1 MSTSSHF
8 ASSFST
14 TAGGGKDS
22 GINTANNSGNP
33 SAPGGGGSGGG
44 GSGDWSRRPN
54 GTSNSSHRRPSLST
68 TLTHPPT
75 SQHSQ
80 PPLTPSASNVYHPPH
95 HFNRSGAGSAVST
108 SYGKEDLLSI
118 FKAQEQ
124 NGTLR
129 EVKDLLLGDLGS
141 GSGGG
146 WGRGGDEAGG
156 AEVCWDKEAGSK
168 PVSLEDMSE
177 EEKELFA
184 SNVNSPHKAPP
195 NQNNQ
200 GATNHHNTNH
210 TPPQNRNK
218 ITAPPGAGAT
228 GVNRPTN
235 RRRETSDAALTN
247 SPFSSA
253 PPQLPRRRTELRDE
267 DQTRE
272 GGGRD
277 RTLFGRWGS
286 TSGTSGQAGDD
297 DHGKERVEDGSGS
310 GGRSS
315 GLFRRG
321 STAWGPS
328 GSTGGGGFASS
339 ALNSPMGTFGNGVFG
354 GAMGGFSLQSASSEK
369 LKTSSNAGN
378 TGQKGSTAQ
387 PKVEEEDEQAEDT
400 QRPRSPN
407 PDGLREEHERER
419 PMSSDTDPFGLGG
432 DGDDREHDH
441 DQRQEQQQ
449 PQHSPLPTPSLEQ
462 RMKDNSFN
470 TTSNTQNRQGNSVS
484 TPTKVRSDLG
494 FSGIGTTRDGSNV
507 GGLHQQLQNLQLN
520 QQGHFPLH
528 GRSREGSIGG
538 IIGGLHEYEP
548 LSPTET
554 NPYQSPAPE
563 KADDDDMPENGG
575 GGGIIGGFRRGDVG
589 APGSDRSGRSST
601 AGLGSG
607 IGSGLASFSSLGGGT
622 LWGGTSG
629 PSGLGSNTA
638 PSSFF
643 GSGGMLG
650 DLNGPNTIGSG
661 GSFSGGGIGGMGSIG
676 GGGYGSASR
685 ASRLGQLFQQEPQ
698 VEEEQQP
705 QQLQQVGFESND
717 AFGDLRFGNAFGSGR
732 NGFGSATDSPMRERP
747 GVMDIFNLHTTR
759 SVGNLAAASGENT
772 LYPRERDDPLP
783 GIHSLHQN
791 QPAQPAPLSAGIQ
804 PPAVQQ
810 PPQIRPPPGTVAP
823 QQHVMVMPD
832 KIQWTYRDPSGTVQG
847 PFSGLE
853 MHDWYKTGF
862 FTQDL
867 AVKRVE
873 DPEFEQLGNLVRRIG
888 NTREPFLVPLQA
900 PANSALVQPTTSQP
914 NTWPGVAVS
923 SSWLNENQQPQTG
936 GTVQPPFAGSFP
948 SFGTTLTADQQNA
961 LERRKQEEQY
971 LLARQREYLVQQ
983 QVFAKAHAL
992 HHQHSQQSLHSQ
1004 PSFGS
1009 LQGSLQ
1015 SPGGFATPVT
1025 TTTVGIGGQ
1034 NSFEPG
1040 VLLRQAGA
1048 AAGSADAFGVSG
1060 GHGMPGMAGQQL
1072 QQNSQF
1078 TQQQQHV
1085 QADRLQM
1092 EQRILEMQRQ
1102 QAQKAYQTQHQQVE
1116 KRQELQQAQQQAVA
1130 AVAQAQQH
1138 QSYGV
1143 HHEREDERFPQQAQE
1158 RSGAV
1163 PAQHGEEPSPT
1174 LESSAWGI
1182 VPETVKPQAQPQVTE
1197 QPKVSIPKSTPSTK
1211 TSPRPTQAPTTSS
1224 NEWQNS
1230 EPAPLV
1236 QPFPPPVSSQSTV
1249 LNVGSSSMARS
1260 PSNENPHPSTSAS
1273 VAPWANKDNE
1283 LKQPS
1288 LTLKEIQ
1295 EIEAEQ
1301 QRNKEAH
1308 EAEQRRQLMAQQ
1320 VANQPP
1326 PPAPGLPSTATWA
1339 TSPSATP
1346 ATGSASAWAKP
1357 LVKANSLP
1365 SAGAKKTL
1373 SQIQR
1378 EEEARKAK
1386 TAALA
1391 ASTAQAAA
1399 QIPSAPLASGKRY
1412 ADLASKT
1419 SQPMVGGAWTTV
1431 GPGGKS
1437 KLGAG
1442 GPTGPLPSTPTAPA
1456 QPLRT
1461 VSSTIGIQT
1470 AKKVVPA
1477 VVPVKPAATS
1487 AEGEFH
1493 KWAMASLTGLKDGV
1507 KANELLAEMLNFP
1520 LDASLI
1526 ADTIYDCSTT
1536 MDGRRFAAE
1545 FIRRKEAARIGVVIE
1560 AGSSNGGGASGWN
1573 EVAKGKANTQQTARD
1588 ASPETNTAFKVV
1600 SGKKKGRR

>member
-1 MSTSSHF
+1 M
-8 ASSFST
+8 
-14 TAGGGKDS
+14 
-22 GINTANNSGNP
+22 
-33 SAPGGGGSGGG
+33 
-44 GSGDWSRRPN
+44 
-54 GTSNSSHRRPSLST
+54 
-68 TLTHPPT
+68 
-75 SQHSQ
+75 
-80 PPLTPSASNVYHPPH
+80 
-95 HFNRSGAGSAVST
+95 
-108 SYGKEDLLSI
+108 
-118 FKAQEQ
+118 
-124 NGTLR
+124 
-129 EVKDLLLGDLGS
+129 
-141 GSGGG
+141 
-146 WGRGGDEAGG
+146 
-156 AEVCWDKEAGSK
+156 
-168 PVSLEDMSE
+168 
-177 EEKELFA
+177 FA

-195 NQNNQ
+195 NQNNP
-200 GATNHHNTNH
+200 GATSHHSINH

-218 ITAPPGAGAT
+218 ITAPPGT
-228 GVNRPTN
+228 GTPSVNRPTN
-235 RRRETSDAALTN
+235 RRRETSDAALPN
-247 SPFSSA
+247 SPFNSTP
-253 PPQLPRRRTELRDE
+253 PPQLPRRRTDLRDE
-267 DQTRE
+267 DQARE

-277 RTLFGRWGS
+277 KTLFGRWGS
-286 TSGTSGQAGDD
+286 TSGTSGPAGDD
-297 DHGKERVEDGSGS
+297 EDGSGS
-310 GGRSS
+310 GSRGS

-321 STAWGPS
+321 STAWGPG
-328 GSTGGGGFASS
+328 GSTGGGGITSS

-369 LKTSSNAGN
+369 LKASGGAGN
-378 TGQKGSTAQ
+378 TGKGSTAQ
-387 PKVEEEDEQAEDT
+387 PKVEEEDEHAENA

-407 PDGLREEHERER
+407 ANELREEHERER

-432 DGDDREHDH
+432 DGDDHEHG
-441 DQRQEQQQ
+441 QRQEQQQ
-449 PQHSPLPTPSLEQ
+449 QQHSPLPTPGLEQ
-462 RMKDNSFN
+462 RMKDNSFSM
-470 TTSNTQNRQGNSVS
+470 TSNAQTRQGNSVS

-538 IIGGLHEYEP
+538 IIGGLHENEP

-563 KADDDDMPENGG
+563 KADDDDMPESSS
-575 GGGIIGGFRRGDVG
+575 GGGIIGGFRRSDVG

-607 IGSGLASFSSLGGGT
+607 MGSGLASFSSLSGGT

-629 PSGLGSNTA
+629 PSGLGNNTA
-638 PSSFF
+638 TSSFF
-643 GSGGMLG
+643 GGSMLS
-650 DLNGPNTIGSG
+650 DLNSPNTIGSG
-661 GSFSGGGIGGMGSIG
+661 GPFSGGGIGGMGSIG
-676 GGGYGSASR
+676 SGGFGSASR

-705 QQLQQVGFESND
+705 QQQQQQPGGFESND
-717 AFGDLRFGNAFGSGR
+717 ALGDLRFGNAFGSGR
-732 NGFGSATDSPMRERP
+732 SGFGSAVDSPMRERP
-747 GVMDIFNLHTTR
+747 AAMDIFSLHTTR
-759 SVGNLAAASGENT
+759 SIGNLGAAASGDNT
-772 LYPRERDDPLP
+772 LYPRERDDSLP

-791 QPAQPAPLSAGIQ
+791 QPVQPAPLSAGIQ
-804 PPAVQQ
+804 PPAVQP

-823 QQHVMVMPD
+823 QQQHVMVMPD

-853 MHDWYKTGF
+853 MHDWYKAGF
-862 FTQDL
+862 FTPDL

-900 PANSALVQPTTSQP
+900 PANSALVQPATSQP
-914 NTWPGVAVS
+914 STWPGVAA
-923 SSWLNENQQPQTG
+923 WLSENQQPPQTA

-983 QVFAKAHAL
+983 QVFAKAQHAL

-1009 LQGSLQ
+1009 LQGNLQ
-1015 SPGGFATPVT
+1015 SPGGFGTPVAA
-1025 TTTVGIGGQ
+1025 TTVGIGGQ

-1048 AAGSADAFGVSG
+1048 AAGGADAFGAG
-1060 GHGMPGMAGQQL
+1060 GHGMSGMAGQQL

-1078 TQQQQHV
+1078 AQQQQQV

-1092 EQRILEMQRQ
+1092 EQQRILEIQRQ
-1102 QAQKAYQTQHQQVE
+1102 QVQKAYQTQHQQVE
-1116 KRQELQQAQQQAVA
+1116 KQQELQQAQQQAVA

-1138 QSYGV
+1138 VQSYEA
-1143 HHEREDERFPQQAQE
+1143 HHIEREDERSSQQTQE
-1158 RSGAV
+1158 HGGTV
-1163 PAQHGEEPSPT
+1163 PVQHDKAPSPA

-1182 VPETVKPQAQPQVTE
+1182 APETVKPQAQPQAPE
-1197 QPKVSIPKSTPSTK
+1197 QPKVSIPKAPPSTK
-1211 TSPRPTQAPTTSS
+1211 TSPRPTQAQITSS
-1224 NEWQNS
+1224 NDWQGS
-1230 EPAPLV
+1230 ESVRLV
-1236 QPFPPPVSSQSTV
+1236 QPFPPPTGSQSTI
-1249 LNVGSSSMARS
+1249 LNIGSSSMARNS
-1260 PSNENPHPSTSAS
+1260 SNEAPHMSAS
-1273 VAPWANKDNE
+1273 ASIAPWANKDNE
-1283 LKQPS
+1283 VKQPS

-1301 QRNKEAH
+1301 QRNKEAY

-1320 VANQPP
+1320 AANQPP

-1386 TAALA
+1386 AAALA

-1419 SQPMVGGAWTTV
+1419 SQPMASGAWTTV

-1437 KLGAG
+1437 KLGAS
-1442 GPTGPLPSTPTAPA
+1442 GPTGPLPSTPTAPV

-1477 VVPVKPAATS
+1477 VAPVKPTATS

-1493 KWAMASLTGLKDGV
+1493 KWAMASLTGLKEGV
-1507 KANELLAEMLNFP
+1507 KG
-1520 LDASLI
+1520 I
-1526 ADTIYDCSTT
+1526 
-1536 MDGRRFAAE
+1536 
-1545 FIRRKEAARIGVVIE
+1545 
-1560 AGSSNGGGASGWN
+1560 
-1573 EVAKGKANTQQTARD
+1573 
-1588 ASPETNTAFKVV
+1588 
-1600 SGKKKGRR
+1600 

>member
-14 TAGGGKDS
+14 AAGGGKDG
-22 GINTANNSGNP
+22 GINTTNNSGT
-33 SAPGGGGSGGG
+33 SSTSGGGGGGGGS
-44 GSGDWSRRPN
+44 SDWSRRAN
-54 GTSNSSHRRPSLST
+54 GTSNSAHRRPSLST
-68 TLTHPPT
+68 TLSHPT

-80 PPLTPSASNVYHPPH
+80 PPLTPSTSNVYHPPH
-95 HFNRSGAGSAVST
+95 HFNRSGVGNAVNT
-108 SYGKEDLLSI
+108 TYGRDDLLGI

-129 EVKDLLLGDLGS
+129 EVKDLMLGDLSSGS
-141 GSGGG
+141 GGGG

-156 AEVCWDKEAGSK
+156 AEVCWDKEGGLK
-168 PVSLEDMSE
+168 PVSLEDMNE
-177 EEKELFA
+177 EERELFA

-200 GATNHHNTNH
+200 GAMNHHNTNH

-218 ITAPPGAGAT
+218 ITAPPGT
-228 GVNRPTN
+228 GTPNANRPTN
-235 RRRETSDAALTN
+235 RRRETSDAVLTSLPFN
-247 SPFSSA
+247 ST
-253 PPQLPRRRTELRDE
+253 PPQMPRRRTELRDE
-267 DQTRE
+267 EQTRE

-286 TSGTSGQAGDD
+286 TSGTSGQTGDD
-297 DHGKERVEDGSGS
+297 DHGKEKSEDGSGS
-310 GGRSS
+310 GGRGS

-321 STAWGPS
+321 STPWGPG

-339 ALNSPMGTFGNGVFG
+339 ALNSPMGTFGNGAFG

-369 LKTSSNAGN
+369 LKASGGAGN

-387 PKVEEEDEQAEDT
+387 PKVEEEDEQAENA
-400 QRPRSPN
+400 QRPRSSN
-407 PDGLREEHERER
+407 INELREEHERER
-419 PMSSDTDPFGLGG
+419 PMSSDTDPFGLGEGGG
-432 DGDDREHDH
+432 DHEH

-449 PQHSPLPTPSLEQ
+449 QHSPLPTPGLDQ

-470 TTSNTQNRQGNSVS
+470 MASNTQTRQGNSVS

-494 FSGIGTTRDGSNV
+494 FSGIGTTRDGSNI

-538 IIGGLHEYEP
+538 IIGGLHENEP

-575 GGGIIGGFRRGDVG
+575 GGGIIGGFRRSDVG

-607 IGSGLASFSSLGGGT
+607 IGSGLASFSSLSGGT

-629 PSGLGSNTA
+629 SAGLGNNTA

-643 GSGGMLG
+643 GSSMLN
-650 DLNGPNTIGSG
+650 DLNSPNTIGSG
-661 GSFSGGGIGGMGSIG
+661 GPFSAGGIGGMGSIG
-676 GGGYGSASR
+676 GGGFGSASR

-698 VEEEQQP
+698 MEEEQQP
-705 QQLQQVGFESND
+705 QQPQQGGFDSND

-732 NGFGSATDSPMRERP
+732 SGFGSAVDSPMRERP
-747 GVMDIFNLHTTR
+747 VVMDIFNLHTTR
-759 SVGNLAAASGENT
+759 SLGNIGAAASGENT
-772 LYPRERDDPLP
+772 LYPRDRDDPLP
-783 GIHSLHQN
+783 SIHSLHQN
-791 QPAQPAPLSAGIQ
+791 QPVQPAPLSAGIQ

-853 MHDWYKTGF
+853 MHDWYKAGF

-900 PANSALVQPTTSQP
+900 PANSTLVQTTTSQP

-923 SSWLNENQQPQTG
+923 SSWLNENQQPPQTA

-983 QVFAKAHAL
+983 QVFAKAQHAL
-992 HHQHSQQSLHSQ
+992 QHQHSQQSLHSQ

-1015 SPGGFATPVT
+1015 SPGGFGTPVT
-1025 TTTVGIGGQ
+1025 ATTVGIGGQ

-1048 AAGSADAFGVSG
+1048 AAGGADAFGVG
-1060 GHGMPGMAGQQL
+1060 AGQQL
-1072 QQNSQF
+1072 PQNSQF
-1078 TQQQQHV
+1078 AQQQQQV

-1092 EQRILEMQRQ
+1092 EQQQRMLEMQRQ
-1102 QAQKAYQTQHQQVE
+1102 QIHKAYQTQHQQVE
-1116 KRQELQQAQQQAVA
+1116 KQQELQQAQQQAAA
-1130 AVAQAQQH
+1130 AVVQAQQH
-1138 QSYGV
+1138 AQSYET
-1143 HHEREDERFPQQAQE
+1143 HHNEREDERSPQEAQE
-1158 RSGAV
+1158 RGGTV
-1163 PAQHGEEPSPT
+1163 P
-1174 LESSAWGI
+1174 SSAWG
-1182 VPETVKPQAQPQVTE
+1182 PQAPE
-1197 QPKVSIPKSTPSTK
+1197 QPKVSIPKAASSTK
-1211 TSPRPTQAPTTSS
+1211 TSPRPTQAQTTSS
-1224 NEWQNS
+1224 HEWEDS
-1230 EPAPLV
+1230 EPALLV
-1236 QPFPPPVSSQSTV
+1236 QPFPPPAGSHST
-1249 LNVGSSSMARS
+1249 SMARS
-1260 PSNENPHPSTSAS
+1260 PSNETPQTSAS
-1273 VAPWANKDNE
+1273 ASDNE
-1283 LKQPS
+1283 VKQPS

-1301 QRNKEAH
+1301 QRNREAF
-1308 EAEQRRQLMAQQ
+1308 EAEQRP
-1320 VANQPP
+1320 ANQPPPP

-1339 TSPSATP
+1339 TSPSTTP

-1357 LVKANSLP
+1357 LVKANTIP
-1365 SAGAKKTL
+1365 TTGAKKTL
-1373 SQIQR
+1373 SQIQK

-1386 TAALA
+1386 AAALVT
-1391 ASTAQAAA
+1391 STAQAAA
-1399 QIPSAPLASGKRY
+1399 QIPSAPLAGGKRY
-1412 ADLASKT
+1412 ADLAT
-1419 SQPMVGGAWTTV
+1419 WTTV

-1442 GPTGPLPSTPTAPA
+1442 GPAGPLPSTPTAPA

-1461 VSSTIGIQT
+1461 ISSTI
-1470 AKKVVPA
+1470 A
-1477 VVPVKPAATS
+1477 VAPVKPAATS

-1493 KWAMASLTGLKDGV
+1493 KWAMASLTGLKEGV

-1560 AGSSNGGGASGWN
+1560 AGSSNGGGAGGWN
-1573 EVAKGKANTQQTARD
+1573 EVAKGKANTQQAAKD
-1588 ASPETNTAFKVV
+1588 ASPETNAAFKVV
-1600 SGKKKGRR
+1600 AGKKKGRR

>member
-1 MSTSSHF
+1 MSSSDLTF
-8 ASSFST
+8 V
-14 TAGGGKDS
+14 
-22 GINTANNSGNP
+22 P
-33 SAPGGGGSGGG
+33 R
-44 GSGDWSRRPN
+44 SRRAN
-54 GTSNSSHRRPSLST
+54 GTSNPSHRRPSLST

-95 HFNRSGAGSAVST
+95 HFNRSGAGNPAST
-108 SYGKEDLLSI
+108 SYGKEDLLNI
-118 FKAQEQ
+118 FRAQEQ

-129 EVKDLLLGDLGS
+129 EVKDLVLGDLGS
-141 GSGGG
+141 AGGSGGGGGGG
-146 WGRGGDEAGG
+146 WGRSGDEAGG
-156 AEVCWDKEAGSK
+156 AEVCWDKEGGLK

-177 EEKELFA
+177 EERELFA

-195 NQNNQ
+195 NQNNP
-200 GATNHHNTNH
+200 GAASHHNTNH
-210 TPPQNRNK
+210 TPPLNRNK
-218 ITAPPGAGAT
+218 IPAPPGTSTAGA
-228 GVNRPTN
+228 NRPTN

-286 TSGTSGQAGDD
+286 ASGTTGHAGDD
-297 DHGKERVEDGSGS
+297 DHGREKLEDGSGR
-310 GGRSS
+310 GS

-321 STAWGPS
+321 STAWGS
-328 GSTGGGGFASS
+328 GGSSGGGGFASS

-354 GAMGGFSLQSASSEK
+354 GAMGGFSLQSASLEK
-369 LKTSSNAGN
+369 PKASGGGAGN
-378 TGQKGSTAQ
+378 TVQKGSTAQ
-387 PKVEEEDEQAEDT
+387 PKVEEGDERAEDA
-400 QRPRSPN
+400 QRPRSPDTN
-407 PDGLREEHERER
+407 ELREEHERER

-432 DGDDREHDH
+432 DRDDE
-441 DQRQEQQQ
+441 QRQEQQQ
-449 PQHSPLPTPSLEQ
+449 PQHSPLPTPGLEQ
-462 RMKDNSFN
+462 RMKEDNSFN
-470 TTSNTQNRQGNSVS
+470 TTGNTQTRQGNSIS
-484 TPTKVRSDLG
+484 TPTKVRNDLG

-528 GRSREGSIGG
+528 GRPREGSIGG
-538 IIGGLHEYEP
+538 VIGGLHEYEP

-563 KADDDDMPENGG
+563 KADDEDMPENGG
-575 GGGIIGGFRRGDVG
+575 SGGIIGGFRRGDVG

-601 AGLGSG
+601 AGLAGG
-607 IGSGLASFSSLGGGT
+607 IGSGLASFSSLSSGT
-622 LWGGTSG
+622 LWGGSPV
-629 PSGLGSNTA
+629 PSGLGNNTA
-638 PSSFF
+638 PGSFF
-643 GSGGMLG
+643 GGSMLG
-650 DLNGPNTIGSG
+650 DLNSPNAIGSG
-661 GSFSGGGIGGMGSIG
+661 GGGGGIGGMGGIG
-676 GGGYGSASR
+676 GGGFGSASR

-705 QQLQQVGFESND
+705 QQQQQGGFESND
-717 AFGDLRFGNAFGSGR
+717 AFGDMRFGGAFGSGR
-732 NGFGSATDSPMRERP
+732 SGFGSAVDSPMRERP

-759 SVGNLAAASGENT
+759 SVGNLGAAASGENT
-772 LYPRERDDPLP
+772 LFPRERDDPLP

-791 QPAQPAPLSAGIQ
+791 QSVQPAP
-804 PPAVQQ
+804 PPAAQQ

-853 MHDWYKTGF
+853 MHDWYKAGF

-900 PANSALVQPTTSQP
+900 PANSALVQPATSQP

-923 SSWLNENQQPQTG
+923 SSWLSENQQPPQTG

-983 QVFAKAHAL
+983 QVFAKAQHAL
-992 HHQHSQQSLHSQ
+992 QHQHSQQSLHSQ

-1015 SPGGFATPVT
+1015 SPGGFVTPAAAA
-1025 TTTVGIGGQ
+1025 TTVGIGGQ

-1048 AAGSADAFGVSG
+1048 AAGGPDAFGAGG

-1072 QQNSQF
+1072 QQNSQLA
-1078 TQQQQHV
+1078 QQQQQQQV

-1092 EQRILEMQRQ
+1092 EQQQRILEMQRQ
-1102 QAQKAYQTQHQQVE
+1102 QTQKAYQTQHQHVE
-1116 KRQELQQAQQQAVA
+1116 KQQELQQAQQQAVA

-1138 QSYGV
+1138 VQSYEA
-1143 HHEREDERFPQQAQE
+1143 HHSEREGGRSPQQTQE
-1158 RSGAV
+1158 RGGIAPV
-1163 PAQHGEEPSPT
+1163 QRDEEPSPN
-1174 LESSAWGI
+1174 LESSSWGI
-1182 VPETVKPQAQPQVTE
+1182 APETVKPQVQPQAPE
-1197 QPKVSIPKSTPSTK
+1197 QPKVSIPKATPSAK
-1211 TSPRPTQAPTTSS
+1211 TSPRPVQAQTTSGS
-1224 NEWQNS
+1224 EWQDS
-1230 EPAPLV
+1230 HSAPL
-1236 QPFPPPVSSQSTV
+1236 QPFPPPASSQSTIV
-1249 LNVGSSSMARS
+1249 NICSSSMTRS
-1260 PSNENPHPSTSAS
+1260 PSNETPHMSAS

-1283 LKQPS
+1283 VRQPS

-1301 QRNKEAH
+1301 QRNKEAY
-1308 EAEQRRQLMAQQ
+1308 EADQRRQLMAQQ
-1320 VANQPP
+1320 VASQPP

-1357 LVKANSLP
+1357 LVKASSLP
-1365 SAGAKKTL
+1365 SAGTKKTL
-1373 SQIQR
+1373 SQIQK

-1386 TAALA
+1386 AAALA
-1391 ASTAQAAA
+1391 ASTAQAAT

-1419 SQPMVGGAWTTV
+1419 SQPVVGGAWTTV

-1442 GPTGPLPSTPTAPA
+1442 GPAGPLPSTPTAPA

-1470 AKKVVPA
+1470 AKKAVPA
-1477 VVPVKPAATS
+1477 AAPVKPAATS

-1493 KWAMASLTGLKDGV
+1493 KWAMASLAGLKEGV

-1545 FIRRKEAARIGVVIE
+1545 FIRRKEAARTGVVIE
-1560 AGSSNGGGASGWN
+1560 AGSSNGGGTGGWN
-1573 EVAKGKANTQQTARD
+1573 EVAKGKANTQQSARA
-1588 ASPETNTAFKVV
+1588 ASPETNAAFKVV
-1600 SGKKKGRR
+1600 AGKRKGRR

>member
-1 MSTSSHF
+1 LF
-8 ASSFST
+8 ASS
-14 TAGGGKDS
+14 
-22 GINTANNSGNP
+22 
-33 SAPGGGGSGGG
+33 
-44 GSGDWSRRPN
+44 
-54 GTSNSSHRRPSLST
+54 
-68 TLTHPPT
+68 
-75 SQHSQ
+75 
-80 PPLTPSASNVYHPPH
+80 
-95 HFNRSGAGSAVST
+95 
-108 SYGKEDLLSI
+108 
-118 FKAQEQ
+118 
-124 NGTLR
+124 
-129 EVKDLLLGDLGS
+129 
-141 GSGGG
+141 
-146 WGRGGDEAGG
+146 
-156 AEVCWDKEAGSK
+156 
-168 PVSLEDMSE
+168 
-177 EEKELFA
+177 
-184 SNVNSPHKAPP
+184 VNSPHKAPP
-195 NQNNQ
+195 NQNIQ
-200 GATNHHNTNH
+200 GATSHHSTNH
-210 TPPQNRNK
+210 TPPQNRSK
-218 ITAPPGAGAT
+218 ITAPPGT
-228 GVNRPTN
+228 GTPSVNRPTN
-235 RRRETSDAALTN
+235 RRRETSDAALPN
-247 SPFSSA
+247 SPFNSA
-253 PPQLPRRRTELRDE
+253 PPQLPRRRTDLRDE

-286 TSGTSGQAGDD
+286 TSGTTGPAGDD
-297 DHGKERVEDGSGS
+297 EDGSGS
-310 GGRSS
+310 GGRGP

-321 STAWGPS
+321 STAWGPG
-328 GSTGGGGFASS
+328 GSTGGSGITSS

-369 LKTSSNAGN
+369 LKASGGGAGN
-378 TGQKGSTAQ
+378 TGKGSTAQ
-387 PKVEEEDEQAEDT
+387 PKVEEEDEHAENT

-407 PDGLREEHERER
+407 ANELREEHERER

-432 DGDDREHDH
+432 DGDDHEHG
-441 DQRQEQQQ
+441 QRQEQQQ
-449 PQHSPLPTPSLEQ
+449 QQQQHSPLPTPGLEQ
-462 RMKDNSFN
+462 RIKDNSFN
-470 TTSNTQNRQGNSVS
+470 MTSNAQTRQGNSVS
-484 TPTKVRSDLG
+484 TPTKVCSDLG

-538 IIGGLHEYEP
+538 IIGGLHENEP

-563 KADDDDMPENGG
+563 KADDDDMPESSSN
-575 GGGIIGGFRRGDVG
+575 GGGIIGGFRRSDVG

-607 IGSGLASFSSLGGGT
+607 LASFSSLSGTT

-629 PSGLGSNTA
+629 PSGLGNNTA
-638 PSSFF
+638 TSSFF
-643 GSGGMLG
+643 GGNMLG
-650 DLNGPNTIGSG
+650 DLNSPNTIGSG
-661 GSFSGGGIGGMGSIG
+661 GPFSGGGIGGMGSIG
-676 GGGYGSASR
+676 SGGFGSASR

-705 QQLQQVGFESND
+705 QQQQQQQQQGGFESND
-717 AFGDLRFGNAFGSGR
+717 ALGDLRFGNAFGSGR
-732 NGFGSATDSPMRERP
+732 SGFGSAVDSPMRERP
-747 GVMDIFNLHTTR
+747 AAMDIFNLHTTR
-759 SVGNLAAASGENT
+759 SIGNLGAAASGDNT
-772 LYPRERDDPLP
+772 LYPRERDDSLP

-804 PPAVQQ
+804 PPAVQP

-853 MHDWYKTGF
+853 MHDWYKAGF
-862 FTQDL
+862 FTPDL

-900 PANSALVQPTTSQP
+900 PANSALVQPATSQP
-914 NTWPGVAVS
+914 NTWPGVAA
-923 SSWLNENQQPQTG
+923 WLSENQQPPQTA

-983 QVFAKAHAL
+983 QVFAKAQHAL

-1009 LQGSLQ
+1009 LQGNLQ
-1015 SPGGFATPVT
+1015 SPGGFGTPVT
-1025 TTTVGIGGQ
+1025 ATTVGIGGQ

-1048 AAGSADAFGVSG
+1048 AAGGADAFGAG
-1060 GHGMPGMAGQQL
+1060 GHGMSGMAGQQL

-1078 TQQQQHV
+1078 AQQQQQQV

-1092 EQRILEMQRQ
+1092 EQQRILEMQRQ
-1102 QAQKAYQTQHQQVE
+1102 QVQKAYQTQHQQVE
-1116 KRQELQQAQQQAVA
+1116 KQQEIQQAQQQAVA
-1130 AVAQAQQH
+1130 AAAQAQQH
-1138 QSYGV
+1138 AQSYEA
-1143 HHEREDERFPQQAQE
+1143 HHIEREDERSSQQTHQE
-1158 RSGAV
+1158 HGGTV
-1163 PAQHGEEPSPT
+1163 PVQHDKVPSPA

-1182 VPETVKPQAQPQVTE
+1182 APETVKPQAQPQAPE
-1197 QPKVSIPKSTPSTK
+1197 QPKVSIPKATPSTRA
-1211 TSPRPTQAPTTSS
+1211 SPRPTQAQITSS
-1224 NEWQNS
+1224 NDWQDS
-1230 EPAPLV
+1230 ESVRLV
-1236 QPFPPPVSSQSTV
+1236 QPFPPPPT
-1249 LNVGSSSMARS
+1249 
-1260 PSNENPHPSTSAS
+1260 
-1273 VAPWANKDNE
+1273 APWANKDNE
-1283 LKQPS
+1283 VKQPS

-1301 QRNKEAH
+1301 QRNKEAY

-1320 VANQPP
+1320 AANQPP

-1373 SQIQR
+1373 SQIQK

-1386 TAALA
+1386 AAALA

-1419 SQPMVGGAWTTV
+1419 SQPMASGAWTTV

-1437 KLGAG
+1437 KLGAS
-1442 GPTGPLPSTPTAPA
+1442 GPTGPLPSTPTAPV

-1470 AKKVVPA
+1470 AKKVAP
-1477 VVPVKPAATS
+1477 VVAPVKPTATS

-1493 KWAMASLTGLKDGV
+1493 KWAMASLTGLKEGV
-1507 KANELLAEMLNFP
+1507 KG
-1520 LDASLI
+1520 
-1526 ADTIYDCSTT
+1526 IY
-1536 MDGRRFAAE
+1536 E
-1545 FIRRKEAARIGVVIE
+1545 FYAC
-1560 AGSSNGGGASGWN
+1560 
-1573 EVAKGKANTQQTARD
+1573 
-1588 ASPETNTAFKVV
+1588 AFVWL
-1600 SGKKKGRR
+1600 R